1 MTGSFSQSYFIF
13 DSQQFKVARKIYF
26 GLDDDDGQVN
36 DADFL
41 DQLAKKDEDKED
53 DSESHS
59 HSHGHDTDAASDD
72 NEEKEKLI
80 GKKDKS
86 TEQEE

>member
-13 DSQQFKVARKIYF
+13 DSTQFKVARKIYF

-41 DQLAKKDEDKED
+41 DQLAKKDEDKD
-53 DSESHS
+53 DSDSHS
-59 HSHGHDTDAASDD
+59 HTHEHTDAASDE
-72 NEEKEKLI
+72 NEEKSQLI

-86 TEQEE
+86 DEQEQ